1 MNSAIAAD
9 ETQPLLAGEPTS
21 VSGTTSPSPSPTLA
35 GDATTLSFKDD
46 PDNPR
51 NWPSAFKWSIVCLLA
66 LLAFTVTFT
75 CISVVPFA
83 THIVEELEG
92 DHNSGNVRAASVLLV
107 TIWELGEAAGPLA
120 IAPLSE
126 TASWGRS
133 AVLTAATT
141 MFAITT
147 AGAALAPSAGL
158 FIAARGLTGVAVATN
173 VLNPAIVG
181 DLFPPEQRGSAMALV
196 QLTPLLGGA
205 IGPAIGGAVADTW
218 GWRSVMWLSTA
229 LAVLCNVLVWIAFRE
244 TFTPAIK
251 QARKIRQ
258 RKENLKIASGA
269 ATPTEESIGASS
281 EVTAIPETP
290 ATSSGLRHIRD
301 AVLRPAILLGDSF
314 VLAILAFYG
323 AIMFSYFYVMSVT
336 LPDILETKYGFSSAA
351 TGSSFLIFSFGA
363 FISVVINNKYL
374 DPIYLNLTAKY
385 GRDVVDADGNTERV
399 GRPEFKL
406 PLAACSTLVLP
417 IATAAYGWAAEF
429 TLPLPFLF
437 LSVGL
442 MGVSMLLTFIP
453 LAAYV
458 VDSFGLY
465 AASAMTGVIVTR
477 CLCGTFLP
485 LAVSPLVDAFGYG
498 WGFMVM
504 AGICFSVT
512 PIPVFVYYYGESWRQ
527 LSKYTRDA

>member
-1 MNSAIAAD
+1 MNSTIAAD

-21 VSGTTSPSPSPTLA
+21 GSTSPSPSPTLA
-35 GDATTLSFKDD
+35 GDATALSFKDD

-51 NWPSAFKWSIVCLLA
+51 NWPAAFKWSIVCLLA

-83 THIVEELEG
+83 AHIVEELEG
-92 DHNSGNVRAASVLLV
+92 ENSHGNVRAASVLLV

-133 AVLTAATT
+133 TVLTAATT

-158 FIAARGLTGVAVATN
+158 FIAARGFTGVAVATN

-196 QLTPLLGGA
+196 QLAPLLGGA
-205 IGPAIGGAVADTW
+205 IGPALGGAVADTW

-229 LAVLCNVLVWIAFRE
+229 LSVACNVLVWVAFRE

-251 QARKIRQ
+251 RARKLRQ
-258 RKENLKIASGA
+258 RRENQKIASGA
-269 ATPTEESIGASS
+269 VTPTEESIGAVPD
-281 EVTAIPETP
+281 VTAETPETP

-301 AVLRPAILLGDSF
+301 AVLRPAILLADSF
-314 VLAILAFYG
+314 VLAILALYG
-323 AIMFSYFYVMSVT
+323 SVNFSYFYVMSVT
-336 LPDILETKYGFSSAA
+336 LPDILETRYNYSSAA
-351 TGSSFLIFSFGA
+351 TGSAFLIFSLGA
-363 FISVVINNKYL
+363 FFSVVVCNTYL
-374 DPIYLNLTAKY
+374 DPIYLHLTSKY
-385 GRDVVDADGNTERV
+385 GRVVVDADGNSERV

-406 PLAACSTLVLP
+406 PLAVFSTLLLP
-417 IATAAYGWAAEF
+417 LATAAYGWAAEL
-429 TLPLPFLF
+429 TLPAPLLF
-437 LSVGL
+437 AAEGL
-442 MGVSMLLTFIP
+442 IGSSMLLTFIP

-458 VDSFGLY
+458 VDAFGLY

-504 AGICFSVT
+504 AGICFAVT

-527 LSKYTRDA
+527 LSKYTHDA